1 MVCGAEAQQRLLGTL
16 TMTGLLI
23 GSVVGGRAGDYLGRK
38 TCLYSATVVILL
50 AVGISGMK
58 GIQFEVAKKGNIIF
72 M

>member
-1 MVCGAEAQQRLLGTL
+1 MVCGAEAKQRLLGTL

-50 AVGISGMK
+50 AVGISGK
-58 GIQFEVAKKGNIIF
+58 GCQLDMVKKST
-72 M
+72 